1 MIKEKNPLL
10 NLKIVKDKSPLLD
23 FYNNEIETL
32 FELFDLLLDNPFENI
47 WFEFIKIMFGY
58 IQLIAFAFDPGVS
71 N

>member
-10 NLKIVKDKSPLLD
+10 NLKIVKDKSPFLD
-23 FYNNEIETL
+23 FYNNNVEIL

-47 WFEFIKIMFGY
+47 WFEFFKIFFGY
-58 IQLIAFAFDPGVS
+58 IQLIAFGFDPSVS

>member
-23 FYNNEIETL
+23 FYNNNIETL
-32 FELFDLLLDNPFENI
+32 FELFDLLLDNPIESI
-47 WFEFIKIMFGY
+47 WFEFIKIFFGY
-58 IQLIAFAFDPGVS
+58 FQLIAFAFDPGVS

>member
-32 FELFDLLLDNPFENI
+32 FELFDLLLDNPIENI
-47 WFEFIKIMFGY
+47 WFEFIKILFGY
-58 IQLIAFAFDPGVS
+58 TQLIAFAFDPGVS

>member
-10 NLKIVKDKSPLLD
+10 NLKIVKDKSPLLV

-47 WFEFIKIMFGY
+47 WFEFIKIFFGY